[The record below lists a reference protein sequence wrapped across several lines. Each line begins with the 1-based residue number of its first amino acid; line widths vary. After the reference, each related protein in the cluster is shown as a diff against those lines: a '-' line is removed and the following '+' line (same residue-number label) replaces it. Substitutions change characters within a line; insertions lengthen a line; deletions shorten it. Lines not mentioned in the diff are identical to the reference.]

1 MEPQFP
7 LMNATSDEHPPGIF
21 QLARAALWLA
31 IILFYANAAN
41 AHVALNFPE
50 SRHGPDVLKQ
60 GPCGI
65 EGSSR
70 GNNISVFAPGDTI
83 EVQWNEYIDHPGHF
97 RIAFDE
103 SGNDSFQD
111 PVCLDNCNS
120 LSMVI
125 EQQAADPSVLLD
137 AIPDTPIGGPSSAS
151 VTLPDIECDDC
162 TLQLIQ
168 VMTDK
173 PPYTI
178 GGNDLYYQCAD
189 IVLTSSAIYSNSN
202 QILKMPVV
210 MVDEDALYN
219 VRLQLDQQNRYS
231 LLGYSTSID
240 LGEGEEP
247 PLANATYSTASRI
260 LVIVQLQVGDEIF
273 YDARLLL
280 KIDGEF
286 ELLEISNTPPD

>member
-1 MEPQFP
+1 MI
-7 LMNATSDEHPPGIF
+7 ATSDEHPPGIF
-21 QLARAALWLA
+21 QLAGAAFWLT
-31 IILFYANAAN
+31 IVLFCANTAS
-41 AHVALNFPE
+41 AHLALNFPE
-50 SRHGPDVLKQ
+50 SRHGPDVLKE

-70 GNNISVFAPGDTI
+70 GENISVFAPGGTI

-97 RIAFDE
+97 RTAFDE

-120 LSMVI
+120 RSMVI
-125 EQQAADPSVLLD
+125 EQQAADPTVLLD
-137 AIPDTPIGGPSSAS
+137 AIPDTPIGGLSSAS
-151 VTLPDIECDDC
+151 VTLPNIECDNC
-162 TLQLIQ
+162 TLQVIQ

-173 PPYTI
+173 PPYAI
-178 GGNDLYYQCAD
+178 GGIDLYYQCAD

-210 MVDEDALYN
+210 LVDGDALYN

-231 LLGYSTSID
+231 LLGYSTTID
-240 LGEGEEP
+240 LGEGEESP
-247 PLANATYSTASRI
+247 VASATYSTESRI
-260 LVIVQLQVGDEIF
+260 LAIVKLQVGDEIF

-280 KIDGEF
+280 KIDGVF
-286 ELLEISNTPPD
+286 ELLEISNTPPN